1 MLLAFVNRSAKPTSR
16 ASLAGR
22 VRFDVLL
29 TTYEMMLSE
38 ETALGS
44 LKWETLTVD
53 DGHRLKNKASRLFQ
67 VPLPWR
73 SYAPA

>member
-1 MLLAFVNRSAKPTSR
+1 
-16 ASLAGR
+16 
-22 VRFDVLL
+22 
-29 TTYEMMLSE
+29 MMLSE